1 MSSPSNLYA
10 EKIFSEHPLALWA
23 LDDTADYVSLIRES
37 DRNISQWTISGGI
50 SQAKTD
56 VVDEP
61 FSSSYTT
68 ELTGVLTS
76 DPVGQIE
83 CISPDT
89 IGGSS
94 GINFTSLNSDL
105 ATFAIGAYFFTSS
118 SYLESIEIGY
128 EYYDSVSAAN
138 VQRVKKFDTSISG
151 KWLFVSE
158 TFDIPSDNSTM
169 RLVLKVNY
177 VGGAASTNDYKFLV
191 NGLSL
196 GQWSEEFNS
205 VSLGLNQIDLPSS
218 IALNASKV
226 IEASSYGIQESPGYY
241 FIKDNALLAKNTGIP
256 MVYGASNV
264 TTISPNN
271 GPSLIVPGYGFLNAS
286 GEYRDYTFEAW
297 LKISSD
303 TTVEKR
309 ILGPIS
315 SSDGIYVHGPLII
328 LKIGELFGS
337 YFVGEWQRP
346 MLINITYSRSNASL
360 LINGE
365 EVITI
370 DLSQAV
376 LDLPDKLSQQGKDQ
390 DWIAVYAY
398 EDVSPI
404 DVDCIAVYP
413 YRASQIMLKRR
424 WVYGQAV
431 EFPENINTAYSGT
444 SVFIDY
450 PFANYANSYS
460 YPDIGKWSQ
469 AVVENLS
476 IEDGTLSS
484 PTLSGPT
491 IIFNNKTRSEWDTS
505 IASAQSEMSAS
516 FMSMY
521 PNSQWDNTH
530 GYIFVDRLSML
541 AEDVKGFYGVFREL
555 ESPDREQI
563 LFHIDDVSSSNY
575 FQIKLGLDSIDYVLY
590 FNSQEEIVYTAQ
602 KHYPGEDFSVG
613 LDIQAFVSHFGGNV
627 ASFFGKKSLLSV
639 SIGGNKNF
647 NKTFLGH
654 IYNIGF
660 CTKRN
665 LKKISH
671 LFNSKGVVVD
681 EQDFPSLIDGVQLDG
696 GEASTSFWSV
706 LYNGGSPAT
715 VATSNLQPHIASYTI
730 SPKSYFGNFVID
742 ISADSYWEDY
752 IPLSYFAK
760 YVTDANNESR
770 YDLDFIQFNINYPA
784 PSKFTEQQVDGSWT
798 YEELQEQYS
807 VPVQRTYESLDN
819 QLFTG
824 YQDYLDLKNKAVK
837 SYKYDTSSSLVKTY
851 ITFQYLKSGANES
864 SDYFTNTVSAPK
876 DGIVVPGR
884 SSEDWSKTKYEV
896 VDNMIIYPPS
906 GINFS
911 ELALVTHIEF
921 AIDGLKYN
929 PIKIKKLQ
937 YASQALNDTT
947 PVGVGTR
954 FGTKIYPYKK
964 TGVYYDYKSRN
975 PFSIY
980 KGSSPYLYLTRT
992 SGIQIRGD
1000 YDPLVNRG
1008 LSIPLNEGLSSNY
1021 KIIASQLAIRYDED
1035 FFPFA
1040 PTEIFQIESRNSL
1053 LKFYL
1058 VANHPSGK
1066 RAKIYAIDAKTGR
1079 LENGIA
1085 FYLNGKIVKDPN
1097 ITVKQWSML
1106 GIGFSNTLIFNNYLG
1121 AFRITGPILVN
1132 MLSHY
1137 QSTNLQE
1144 VQQVTTRP
1152 WLKVRES
1159 GSLEFDWQYWDMS
1172 YVWNGVLVLASRSYY
1187 GVDPSDVYKTYT
1199 GTNKII
1205 VDDTTPLTIK
1215 YQQHKILKD
1224 ISWQTQTLSAV

>member
-23 LDDTADYVSLIRES
+23 LDDVADYVSLIRES
-37 DRNISQWTISGGI
+37 DRDLSGWTISSGTAI
-50 SQAKTD
+50 TKSD
-56 VVDEP
+56 VIDEP
-61 FSSSYTT
+61 FSYSYTT
-68 ELTGVLTS
+68 ELTGSLTEE
-76 DPVGQIE
+76 DLGQIE
-83 CISPDT
+83 CVSPDN
-89 IGGSS
+89 IGSSS

-105 ATFAIGAYFFTSS
+105 ATFAVGAYVYTSG
-118 SYLESIEIGY
+118 SYLESVEIGY
-128 EYYDSVSAAN
+128 EYYDSVSASN
-138 VQRVKKFDTSISG
+138 VQRVKKFETSIPE
-151 KWLFVSE
+151 KWMFISE
-158 TFDIPSDNSTM
+158 TFDIPSENSTM
-169 RLVLKVNY
+169 RLVLKINY
-177 VGGAASTNDYKFLV
+177 VGGAPSTDDYKFLV
-191 NGLSL
+191 NGLSV

-205 VSLGLNQIDLPSS
+205 VSLGVTQLNLPSS
-218 IALNASKV
+218 IALESSTV
-226 IEASSYGIQESPGYY
+226 IEAKAYGIQESSAYY
-241 FIKDNALLAKNTGIP
+241 FIKDYALLAKNTGIP

-264 TTISPNN
+264 TTISPSS
-271 GPSLIVPGYGFLNAS
+271 GPSLIVPGNGFLNAS

-297 LKISSD
+297 LKINSD
-303 TTVEKR
+303 TIVEKR
-309 ILGPIS
+309 IFGPIS

-328 LKIGELFGS
+328 LKIGDVFGS

-346 MLINITYSRSNASL
+346 MLVNITYSRSSASL

-365 EVITI
+365 EVVSL
-370 DLSQAV
+370 DLNEAN
-376 LDLPDKLSQQGKDQ
+376 LDLPSKLSQTGKDQ
-390 DWIAVYAY
+390 DWLGFYAY
-398 EDVSPI
+398 EDASPI
-404 DVDCIAVYP
+404 DADCVAIYP
-413 YRASQIMLKRR
+413 YKASQIMLKRR

-469 AVVENLS
+469 AIVENLS
-476 IEDGTLSS
+476 VDNGMLSS
-484 PTLSGPT
+484 PNLIEPS
-491 IIFNNKTRSEWDTS
+491 IIFNNKTRAEWDTD
-505 IASAQSEMSAS
+505 IALAQSEMSET
-516 FMSMY
+516 FISMY
-521 PNSQWDNTH
+521 PSSEWENTH
-530 GYIFVDRLSML
+530 GYILLDKLSML
-541 AEDVKGFYGVFREL
+541 SEDVKGFYAVFREL
-555 ESPDREQI
+555 ESPDREQV
-563 LFHIDDVSSSNY
+563 LFQIDDVSSSNY
-575 FQIKLGLDSIDYVLY
+575 FQVRLGLDSIDYVLY
-590 FNSQEEIVYTAQ
+590 FNSQEEILYTSQ
-602 KHYPGEDFSVG
+602 KHYPGEDFSIG
-613 LDIQAFVSHFGGNV
+613 LDIQAFVNNFGGNA
-627 ASFFGKKSLLSV
+627 ASFFGKKSLLSI
-639 SIGGNKNF
+639 SIGGNRDF
-647 NKTFLGH
+647 DKTFLGH

-665 LKKISH
+665 LKKIAH
-671 LFNSKGVVVD
+671 LFNTKGIVVD
-681 EQDFPSLIDGVQLDG
+681 QQDFQDLVDGLELDG
-696 GEASTSFWSV
+696 GEASTTFWSI
-706 LYNGGSPAT
+706 LYSGGSPAT
-715 VATSNLQPHIASYTI
+715 VATANLQPHIASYTI

-742 ISADSYWEDY
+742 TLADSYWEDY

-760 YVTDANNESR
+760 YVTDANNGSR
-770 YDLDFIQFNINYPA
+770 YDIDFIQFNVNYPA
-784 PSKFTEQQVDGSWT
+784 PSRFTEEQTDGSWT

-807 VPVQRTYESLDN
+807 LPVQRTYESLDN

-824 YQDYLDLKNKAVK
+824 YQDYLDLKNKAEK

-851 ITFQYLKSGANES
+851 ITFQYLKNGASEPS
-864 SDYFTNTVSAPK
+864 EYFTDIVSAPK
-876 DGIVVPGR
+876 NGVVIPGS
-884 SSEDWSKTKYEV
+884 SSEDWSRTKYEV
-896 VDNMIIYPPS
+896 VDNMIIYPPA

-921 AIDGLKYN
+921 KVDGLKYN

-947 PVGVGTR
+947 PVGIGTR

-964 TGVYYDYKSRN
+964 SGVYYDYKSRN

-1008 LSIPLNEGLSSNY
+1008 LSIPLNEGLSSSY
-1021 KIIASQLAIRYDED
+1021 KIIASQVAIRYDED

-1066 RAKIYAIDAKTGR
+1066 RAKIYAVDAKTGK

-1085 FYLNGKIVKDPN
+1085 FYWNGKIVKEPN
-1097 ITVKQWSML
+1097 ITIKQWGML
-1106 GIGFSNTLIFNNYLG
+1106 GISFSNTLNLNNYLG
-1121 AFRITGPILVN
+1121 AFRITGPILFN

-1144 VQQVTTRP
+1144 VQQITTRP
-1152 WLKVRES
+1152 WLKVKES
-1159 GSLEFDWQYWDMS
+1159 GSLEFDWQFWDLS
-1172 YVWNGVLVLASRSYY
+1172 YIWNGVLVLASRSYY
-1187 GVDPSDVYKTYT
+1187 GVDPADVYKTYT

-1205 VDDTTPLTIK
+1205 VDDTRALTLNS
-1215 YQQHKILKD
+1215 YEYNVLKD

>member
-23 LDDTADYVSLIRES
+23 LDDVADYVSLIRES
-37 DRNISQWTISGGI
+37 DRQMSNWNISGGTAQTKI
-50 SQAKTD
+50 D

-61 FSSSYTT
+61 FSFSYTT
-68 ELTGVLTS
+68 ELTGNLTS
-76 DPVGQIE
+76 EQIGQIE
-83 CISPDT
+83 CVSPDT

-105 ATFAIGAYFFTSS
+105 ATFAIGAYVYTPS

-128 EYYDSVSAAN
+128 EYYDSVSATN
-138 VQRVKKFDTSISG
+138 IQKIKKFETSVSG
-151 KWLFVSE
+151 KWMFVSE

-169 RLVLKVNY
+169 RLVLKINY
-177 VGGAASTNDYKFLV
+177 VGGALSTEDYKFLI

-205 VSLGLNQIDLPSS
+205 VSLGLSQTDLPSS
-218 IALNASKV
+218 IALPTAKV
-226 IEASSYGIQESPGYY
+226 IEAKAYGIQESPGYY
-241 FIKDNALLAKNTGIP
+241 FTKDYALLAKNSGIP

-264 TTISPNN
+264 TILSEDA
-271 GPSLIVPGYGFLNAS
+271 GPSMIVPGYGFLNSS

-303 TTVEKR
+303 TTIEKR

-315 SSDGIYVHGPLII
+315 SLDGIYVHGPLII
-328 LKIGELFGS
+328 LKIANQFGS
-337 YFVGEWQRP
+337 YFVGEWHRP
-346 MLINITYSRSNASL
+346 MLVNITYSRSTASL

-365 EVITI
+365 EVISL
-370 DLSQAV
+370 DLSSST
-376 LDLPDKLSQQGKDQ
+376 LNFPDSISQLGKDQ
-390 DWIAVYAY
+390 DWIAFYAH
-398 EDVSPI
+398 DDASPI
-404 DVDCIAVYP
+404 EVDCIAIYP
-413 YRASQIMLKRR
+413 YKASQIMLKRR
-424 WVYGQAV
+424 WIYGQAV

-450 PFANYANSYS
+450 PFANYANNYS
-460 YPDIGKWSQ
+460 YPDIGKWDQ
-469 AVVENLS
+469 AIVENLS
-476 IEDGTLSS
+476 VDDGMLSS
-484 PTLSGPT
+484 PTLNEPS
-491 IIFNNKTRSEWDTS
+491 IIFNNKTREQWDTD
-505 IASAQSEMSAS
+505 IALAQSEMSDT
-516 FMSMY
+516 FISMY
-521 PNSQWDNTH
+521 PNSEWNNTQ
-530 GYIFVDRLSML
+530 GYILVDRLSVL
-541 AEDVKGFYGVFREL
+541 SEDVKGFYGVFREL
-555 ESPDREQI
+555 SSADREQI
-563 LFHIDDVSSSNY
+563 LFQIDDVSSSNY
-575 FQIKLGLDSIDYVLY
+575 FQIRLGLDSIDYLIN
-590 FNSQEEIVYTAQ
+590 FNSEEQVLYTAQ

-613 LDIQAFVSHFGGNV
+613 IDIQSFINNFGGNV
-627 ASFFGKKSLLSV
+627 AAFFGKKSLLSV

-647 NKTFLGH
+647 EKTFLGH

-671 LFNSKGVVVD
+671 FFNTRGTLVD
-681 EQDFPSLIDGVQLDG
+681 QEDFPSLMDGLELDG
-696 GEASTSFWSV
+696 GESSTSFWSI

-715 VATSNLQPHIASYTI
+715 VATANLQPHIASYTI
-730 SPKSYFGNFVID
+730 SPRSYFNNFVID
-742 ISADSYWEDY
+742 ILADSYWEDY

-760 YVTDANNESR
+760 YITDATNESR

-784 PSKFTEQQVDGSWT
+784 PSRFTEEQSDGSWT
-798 YEELQEQYS
+798 YEELQEEYA
-807 VPVQRTYESLDN
+807 VPIQRTYESLDN

-864 SDYFTNTVSAPK
+864 SDYFTNTLSAPK
-876 DGIVVPGR
+876 DGIVIPGS
-884 SSEDWSKTKYEV
+884 SSEDWSRTKYEV

-921 AIDGLKYN
+921 KIDGLKYN

-980 KGSSPYLYLTRT
+980 KGSSPYLYLTRN
-992 SGIQIRGD
+992 SGIQIRGS

-1040 PTEIFQIESRNSL
+1040 PTEIFEIESRNSL

-1058 VANHPSGK
+1058 VANHPGGK
-1066 RAKIYAIDAKTGR
+1066 RAKIYAVDAKTGK

-1085 FYLNGKIVKDPN
+1085 FYWNGKIVKEPN
-1097 ITVKQWSML
+1097 ITVKQWGML
-1106 GIGFSNTLIFNNYLG
+1106 GISFSNTLILNNYLG
-1121 AFRITGPILVN
+1121 ALRITGPVLIN

-1144 VQQVTTRP
+1144 VQQITTRP
-1152 WLKVRES
+1152 WLKVKSS
-1159 GSLEFDWQYWDMS
+1159 GSINFDWEYWDMS
-1172 YVWNGVLVLASRSYY
+1172 YIWNGVLVLASRSYY

-1205 VDDTTPLTIK
+1205 IDDTRAFTLK
-1215 YQQHKILKD
+1215 SYEYNVLKD
-1224 ISWQTQTLSAV
+1224 ISWQTQTVSAV

>member
-1 MSSPSNLYA
+1 MSNPSNLYA

-23 LDDTADYVSLIRES
+23 LDDVADYVSLIRES
-37 DRNISQWTISGGI
+37 DRQISEWNISGGTA
-50 SQAKTD
+50 QTKTN
-56 VVDEP
+56 VIDEP
-61 FSSSYTT
+61 FGYSYTT
-68 ELTGVLTS
+68 ELTGNLTS
-76 DPVGQIE
+76 EEIGQIE
-83 CISPDT
+83 CISPDE
-89 IGGSS
+89 IGSLS

-105 ATFAIGAYFFTSS
+105 ATFSIGAYFYTTS
-118 SYLESIEIGY
+118 SYLESVEIGY
-128 EYYDSVSAAN
+128 EYYDSVSSIN
-138 VQRVKKFDTSISG
+138 VQKIKKFETSVAE
-151 KWLFVSE
+151 KWIFVSE
-158 TFDIPSDNSTM
+158 TFDIPSDNTTM
-169 RLVLKVNY
+169 RLVIKVNY
-177 VGGAASTNDYKFLV
+177 VGGSGSTNDYKFLV

-205 VSLGLNQIDLPSS
+205 TSLGLTQQDLPQS
-218 IALNASKV
+218 IAIEASKV
-226 IEASSYGIQESPGYY
+226 IEAKAYGIQESSGYY
-241 FIKDNALLAKNTGIP
+241 FIKDYALLAKNTGIP

-264 TTISPNN
+264 TTISPNI
-271 GPSLIVPGYGFLNAS
+271 GPSLIVPGYGFLNSS
-286 GEYRDYTFEAW
+286 GEYMDYTFEAW
-297 LKISSD
+297 MNISSD

-309 ILGPIS
+309 IFGPIS
-315 SSDGIYVHGPLII
+315 SLDGIYVHGPLII
-328 LKIGELFGS
+328 LKIGNMFGS

-346 MLINITYSRSNASL
+346 MLINITYSRSTANL

-365 EVITI
+365 EVISL
-370 DLSQAV
+370 DLSGKT
-376 LDLPDKLSQQGKDQ
+376 LNLPDKLGQDGKDQ
-390 DWIAVYAY
+390 DWLAFYAY
-398 EDVSPI
+398 DDASPI
-404 DVDCIAVYP
+404 GVDCVAIYP
-413 YRASQIMLKRR
+413 YKASQIMLKRR

-450 PFANYANSYS
+450 PFANYANSYN
-460 YPDIGKWSQ
+460 YPDIGKWDQ
-469 AVVENLS
+469 AIVENLS
-476 IEDGTLSS
+476 VDNGMLSS
-484 PTLSGPT
+484 RSLLEPS
-491 IIFNNKTRSEWDTS
+491 IIFNNKTRSEWDTD
-505 IASAQSEMSAS
+505 IAAAQSGMSDN
-516 FMSMY
+516 FISMY
-521 PNSQWDNTH
+521 PNSQWNNTN
-530 GYIFVDRLSML
+530 GYIYVDRFSILS
-541 AEDVKGFYGVFREL
+541 EDVKGFYGVFREL
-555 ESPDREQI
+555 SSADRQQV
-563 LFHIDDVSSSNY
+563 LFQIDDVSSSNY
-575 FQIKLGLDSIDYVLY
+575 FQIRLGLDSIDYILY
-590 FNSQEEIVYTAQ
+590 FNSQEELLYTAQ

-613 LDIQAFVSHFGGNV
+613 IDIQSFINNFGGNL
-627 ASFFGKKSLLSV
+627 ASFFGKKSLLSI
-639 SIGGNKNF
+639 SIGGSKSFEN
-647 NKTFLGH
+647 TFLGH

-671 LFNSKGVVVD
+671 LFNNKGVVVD
-681 EQDFPSLIDGVQLDG
+681 QEDFASLMDGVELDG
-696 GEASTSFWSV
+696 GEASTSFWSE

-715 VATSNLQPHIASYTI
+715 IAVANLQPHIASYTI
-730 SPKSYFGNFVID
+730 SPRSYFNNFVID
-742 ISADSYWEDY
+742 ILADSYWEDY

-784 PSKFTEQQVDGSWT
+784 PSRFTEEQSDGSWS
-798 YEELQEQYS
+798 YEELRQQYS
-807 VPVQRTYESLDN
+807 LPVQRTYESLDN

-837 SYKYDTSSSLVKTY
+837 SYKYDTSSSLVRTY
-851 ITFQYLKSGANES
+851 ITFQYLKSGANAS
-864 SDYFTNTVSAPK
+864 SEYFTNIVSAPK
-876 DGIVVPGR
+876 NGIVVPG
-884 SSEDWSKTKYEV
+884 SLAEDWSRTKYEV
-896 VDNMIIYPPS
+896 VDNMIIYPPA
-906 GINFS
+906 GVNFS
-911 ELALVTHIEF
+911 ELAIVTHIEF
-921 AIDGLKYN
+921 KVDGLKYN

-937 YASQALNDTT
+937 YTSQALNDTT

-964 TGVYYDYKSRN
+964 SGVYYDYKSRN

-1021 KIIASQLAIRYDED
+1021 KIIASQVAIRYDED

-1066 RAKIYAIDAKTGR
+1066 RAKIYAVDAKTGK

-1085 FYLNGKIVKDPN
+1085 FYWNGKIVKEPN
-1097 ITVKQWSML
+1097 VTIKQWGML
-1106 GIGFSNTLIFNNYLG
+1106 GISFSNTLILNNYLG

-1137 QSTNLQE
+1137 QSTNLQQ
-1144 VQQVTTRP
+1144 VQQITTRP
-1152 WLKVRES
+1152 WLKVKS
-1159 GSLEFDWQYWDMS
+1159 FGALDFDWQYWDMS
-1172 YVWNGVLVLASRSYY
+1172 YIWNGVLVLASRSYY

-1215 YQQHKILKD
+1215 YQQHKILSD

>member
-23 LDDTADYVSLIRES
+23 LDDVADYISLINES
-37 DRNISQWTISGGI
+37 DREISEWTISGGTGI
-50 SQAKTD
+50 TKVD

-61 FSSSYTT
+61 FPDSYIT
-68 ELTGVLTS
+68 ELTGELTEEGL
-76 DPVGQIE
+76 GQIE

-89 IGGSS
+89 IGGQD
-94 GINFTSLNSDL
+94 GINFTSLNSEL
-105 ATFAIGAYFFTSS
+105 STFAIGAYFYTDS
-118 SYLESIEIGY
+118 SYLDSLEIGY
-128 EYYDSVSAAN
+128 EYYDSVSASN
-138 VQRVKKFDTSISG
+138 VQKLKKFDTSVSQ

-169 RLVLKVNY
+169 RLVIKVNY
-177 VGGAASTNDYKFLV
+177 VGGAESTDNYKFLV
-191 NGLSL
+191 NGLSI

-205 VSLGLNQIDLPSS
+205 TSLGLNQSNLSSS
-218 IALNASKV
+218 IALTSSKV
-226 IEASSYGIQESPGYY
+226 IEAKAYGIQESSGYY
-241 FIKDNALLAKNTGIP
+241 FVDDYALAAKNSGIP

-264 TTISPNN
+264 TILSPKS
-271 GPSLIVPGYGFLNAS
+271 GPSLIVPGYGFLNSS
-286 GEYRDYTFEAW
+286 GQYRDYTFEAW

-309 ILGPIS
+309 IFGPIS

-328 LKIGELFGS
+328 LKIGESFGS
-337 YFVGEWQRP
+337 YFVGEWNRP
-346 MLINITYSRSNASL
+346 MLVNITYSRSSASL

-365 EVITI
+365 EVVSI
-370 DLSQAV
+370 DLPSS
-376 LDLPDKLSQQGKDQ
+376 DLGFPNKLSNTSKDQ
-390 DWIAVYAY
+390 DWLGFYAY
-398 EDVSPI
+398 EDASPI
-404 DVDCIAVYP
+404 EVDCVAIYP

-444 SVFIDY
+444 SVFIDF
-450 PFANYANSYS
+450 PFSNYANTYA
-460 YPDIGKWSQ
+460 YPDIGKWDQ
-469 AVVENLS
+469 GIVENLS
-476 IEDGTLSS
+476 VDNGILSS
-484 PTLSGPT
+484 PTLTEPS
-491 IIFNNKTRSEWDTS
+491 IVFNNKTRSEWD
-505 IASAQSEMSAS
+505 IDIKDAQSELSAS
-516 FMSMY
+516 FISMY
-521 PNSQWDNTH
+521 PDSGWDNTH
-530 GYIFVDRLSML
+530 GYMVVDRLSML
-541 AEDVKGFYGVFREL
+541 SEDVKGFYGVFREL
-555 ESPDREQI
+555 ESADREQI
-563 LFHIDDVSSSNY
+563 LFQIDDASSSNY

-590 FNSQEEIVYTAQ
+590 FNSQEELVHTAQ
-602 KHYPGEDFSVG
+602 KHYPGEDFAVG
-613 LDIQAFVSHFGGNV
+613 LNIKQFVDYFGGNLP
-627 ASFFGKKSLLSV
+627 AFFGKKSSLSV
-639 SIGGNKNF
+639 SIAGNKEF
-647 NKTFLGH
+647 DKTFLGH

-671 LFNSKGVVVD
+671 LFSSKGIVVD
-681 EQDFPSLIDGVQLDG
+681 QTDFYSLLDGLELDG
-696 GEASTSFWSV
+696 GESSTSVWAT
-706 LYNGGSPAT
+706 LYDGGSPAT
-715 VATSNLQPHIASYTI
+715 VATASLQPHIASYTI

-742 ISADSYWEDY
+742 ILADSYWEDY
-752 IPLSYFAK
+752 IPLGYFAK
-760 YVTDANNESR
+760 YITDANNESR
-770 YDLDFIQFNINYPA
+770 YGLDFIQFNINYPA
-784 PSKFTEQQVDGSWT
+784 PSKFVETQTTGSWT

-824 YQDYLDLKNKAVK
+824 YQDYLDLKNK
-837 SYKYDTSSSLVKTY
+837 SINTYQYDTSESLVKTY
-851 ITFQYLKSGANES
+851 ISFQYLKSGATS
-864 SDYFTNTVSAPK
+864 PSDYFTTTISAPK
-876 DGIVVPGR
+876 NGVIIPG
-884 SSEDWSKTKYEV
+884 SAQEDWSKTKYEV

-921 AIDGLKYN
+921 SIDGLKYN

-947 PVGVGTR
+947 PVGIGTR

-964 TGVYYDYKSRN
+964 SGVYYDYKSRN

-992 SGIQIRGD
+992 SGIQVRGN

-1008 LSIPLNEGLSSNY
+1008 LSIPINEGLSSNY
-1021 KIIASQLAIRYDED
+1021 KVIASQMAIRYDED

-1058 VANHPSGK
+1058 VANHPGGK
-1066 RAKIYAIDAKTGR
+1066 RAKIYAVDAKTGR

-1085 FYLNGKIVKDPN
+1085 FYWNGKIVKEPN
-1097 ITVKQWSML
+1097 ITIKQWGML
-1106 GIGFSNTLIFNNYLG
+1106 GISFSNSLNLNNYLG
-1121 AFRITGPILVN
+1121 SLRITGPILVN

-1144 VQQVTTRP
+1144 VQQITNRP

-1159 GSLEFDWQYWDMS
+1159 GSLDFDWEYWDLS
-1172 YVWNGVLVLASRSYY
+1172 YIWNGVLVLASRSYY

-1205 VDDTTPLTIK
+1205 VDDTRALTLNS
-1215 YQQHKILKD
+1215 YEYNVLKD
-1224 ISWQTQTLSAV
+1224 ISWQTQTISAV

>member
-23 LDDTADYVSLIRES
+23 LDDVADYVSLIRES
-37 DRNISQWTISGGI
+37 DRDISDWTISGGTAQTK
-50 SQAKTD
+50 SD

-61 FSSSYTT
+61 FGSSYVT
-68 ELTGVLTS
+68 ELTGSLTD
-76 DPVGQIE
+76 DPIGQIE

-89 IGGSS
+89 IGSSS
-94 GINFTSLNSDL
+94 GINFTSLNADL
-105 ATFAIGAYFFTSS
+105 ATFAIGAYFYTAS
-118 SYLESIEIGY
+118 SYLESLEIGY
-128 EYYDSVSAAN
+128 EYYDSVSATN
-138 VQRVKKFDTSISG
+138 VQKLKKFETSVSE
-151 KWLFVSE
+151 KWMFVSE
-158 TFDIPSDNSTM
+158 TFDTPSDNSTM
-169 RLVLKVNY
+169 RLVVKVNY
-177 VGGAASTNDYKFLV
+177 VGGASSTNDYKFLV

-205 VSLGLNQIDLPSS
+205 VSLGLNKIDLPSS
-218 IALNASKV
+218 IALTASKV
-226 IEASSYGIQESPGYY
+226 IEANAYGIQESPGYY

-264 TTISPNN
+264 TILSPNS
-271 GPSLIVPGYGFLNAS
+271 GPSLIVPGNGFLNGS

-309 ILGPIS
+309 IFGPIS

-328 LKIGELFGS
+328 LKIGNSFGS

-365 EVITI
+365 EVV
-370 DLSQAV
+370 S
-376 LDLPDKLSQQGKDQ
+376 LDIANETLGLPDKLGQTGKDQ
-390 DWIAVYAY
+390 DWLAFYAY
-398 EDVSPI
+398 EDASPI
-404 DVDCIAVYP
+404 EVDCIAIYP
-413 YRASQIMLKRR
+413 YKASQIMLKRR

-444 SVFIDY
+444 SVFVDY

-460 YPDIGKWSQ
+460 YPDIGKWDQ
-469 AVVENLS
+469 AIVENLS
-476 IEDGTLSS
+476 VDNGILSS
-484 PTLSGPT
+484 PTLVEPS
-491 IIFNNKTRSEWDTS
+491 IIFNDKTREQWDTD
-505 IASAQSEMSAS
+505 IALAQSEMSES
-516 FMSMY
+516 FISMY
-521 PNSQWDNTH
+521 PNSQWNSTH
-530 GYIFVDRLSML
+530 GYMIVDRLSVL
-541 AEDVKGFYGVFREL
+541 SEDVKGFYGVFREL
-555 ESPDREQI
+555 ESADREQI
-563 LFHIDDVSSSNY
+563 LFQIDDVSSSNY
-575 FQIKLGLDSIDYVLY
+575 FQIKLGLDSINYVFY
-590 FNSQEEIVYTAQ
+590 FNSQEETLYTAQ

-613 LDIQAFVSHFGGNV
+613 LDIQSFINHYGGNL
-627 ASFFGKKSLLSV
+627 ASFFGKKSLLSI

-647 NKTFLGH
+647 DKTFLGH
-654 IYNIGF
+654 IYNVGF

-671 LFNSKGVVVD
+671 LFNNEGIVVG
-681 EQDFPSLIDGVQLDG
+681 EEDFSDLMDGLELDG
-696 GEASTSFWSV
+696 GESSTTFWTA
-706 LYNGGSPAT
+706 LYDGGSPAT
-715 VATSNLQPHIASYTI
+715 IATANLQPHIASYTI
-730 SPKSYFGNFVID
+730 SPKSYFDNFVID
-742 ISADSYWEDY
+742 ILADSYWEDY

-760 YVTDANNESR
+760 YVTDANNDSR

-784 PSKFTEQQVDGSWT
+784 PSKFTEEQTDGSWT

-824 YQDYLDLKNKAVK
+824 YQDYLDLKNKAINT
-837 SYKYDTSSSLVKTY
+837 YKYDTSESLVKTY

-864 SDYFTNTVSAPK
+864 SDYFTTTVSAPK
-876 DGIVVPGR
+876 NGIVIPGS
-884 SSEDWSKTKYEV
+884 SSEDWSRTKYEV

-921 AIDGLKYN
+921 AVDGLKYN

-964 TGVYYDYKSRN
+964 SGVYYDYKSRN

-992 SGIQIRGD
+992 SGIQLRGS
-1000 YDPLVNRG
+1000 YDPLINRG

-1021 KIIASQLAIRYDED
+1021 KIIASQVAIRYDED

-1066 RAKIYAIDAKTGR
+1066 RAKIYAVDAKTGK

-1085 FYLNGKIVKDPN
+1085 FYWNGKIVKDPN
-1097 ITVKQWSML
+1097 ITIKQWGML
-1106 GIGFSNTLIFNNYLG
+1106 GISFSNTLILNNYVG

-1144 VQQVTTRP
+1144 VQQITTRP
-1152 WLKVRES
+1152 WLKVKSS
-1159 GSLEFDWQYWDMS
+1159 GSLDFDWEYWDMS
-1172 YVWNGVLVLASRSYY
+1172 YIWNGVLVLASRSYY
-1187 GVDPSDVYKTYT
+1187 GVDPSDIYKTYT

-1205 VDDTTPLTIK
+1205 VDDTRALTLNS
-1215 YQQHKILKD
+1215 YEYNVLKD

>member
-37 DRNISQWTISGGI
+37 DRDVSGWTISGGTA
-50 SQAKTD
+50 QTKLN

-61 FSSSYTT
+61 FSSSHTT
-68 ELTGVLTS
+68 ELTGSLTS
-76 DPVGQIE
+76 DPIGQIE

-89 IGGSS
+89 IGGLS

-105 ATFAIGAYFFTSS
+105 ATFAIGAYFYTSS

-138 VQRVKKFDTSISG
+138 VQKVKKFETSISE
-151 KWLFVSE
+151 KWMFVSE
-158 TFDIPSDNSTM
+158 TFNIPADNSTM

-177 VGGAASTNDYKFLV
+177 VGGAPTTDDYKFLV

-205 VSLGLNQIDLPSS
+205 VSLGVTQIDLPSS
-218 IALNASKV
+218 IALDPSKV
-226 IEASSYGIQESPGYY
+226 IEASAYGIQESPGYY
-241 FIKDNALLAKNTGIP
+241 FVKDNALLAKNTGIP
-256 MVYGASNV
+256 MVYGASNL
-264 TTISPNN
+264 TTISPNS

-303 TTVEKR
+303 TTIEKR

-315 SSDGIYVHGPLII
+315 SLDGIYVHGPLII
-328 LKIGELFGS
+328 LKVGNLFGS

-346 MLINITYSRSNASL
+346 MLVNITYSRSSISL

-365 EVITI
+365 EVISLDI
-370 DLSQAV
+370 SGEV
-376 LDLPDKLSQQGKDQ
+376 LDFPDKLNTQNNDQ
-390 DWIAVYAY
+390 DWIAFYAY
-398 EDVSPI
+398 EDASPI
-404 DVDCIAVYP
+404 DVDCVAIYP

-469 AVVENLS
+469 AIVDNLS
-476 IEDGTLSS
+476 TDNGILSS
-484 PTLSGPT
+484 PTLVEPR
-491 IIFNNKTRSEWDTS
+491 IIFNNKTRGQWDTD
-505 IASAQSEMSAS
+505 IASAQSEMSET
-516 FMSMY
+516 FISMY
-521 PNSQWDNTH
+521 PNSQWNSTQ
-530 GYIFVDRLSML
+530 GYIVVDRLSVL
-541 AEDVKGFYGVFREL
+541 SEDVKGFYGVFREL
-555 ESPDREQI
+555 EPADREQI
-563 LFHIDDVSSSNY
+563 LFQIDDVSSSNY

-590 FNSQEEIVYTAQ
+590 FNSQQETIYTAQ
-602 KHYPGEDFSVG
+602 KHYPGEDFSIG
-613 LDIQAFVSHFGGNV
+613 LDIQAFVSHFGGNT

-639 SIGGNKNF
+639 SIGGNKSFEN
-647 NKTFLGH
+647 TFLGH

-671 LFNSKGVVVD
+671 LFNSNGVVVD
-681 EQDFPSLIDGVQLDG
+681 EQDFASLIDGIELDG
-696 GEASTSFWSV
+696 GEASTAFWSV

-715 VATSNLQPHIASYTI
+715 VATANLQPHIASYTI

-742 ISADSYWEDY
+742 ILADSYWEDY

-760 YVTDANNESR
+760 YITDANNDTR

-784 PSKFTEQQVDGSWT
+784 PSRFTEEQSNGSWT
-798 YEELQEQYS
+798 YEQLQEQYS

-824 YQDYLDLKNKAVK
+824 YQDYLDLKNKAEK

-864 SDYFTNTVSAPK
+864 LEYFTNTVSAPK
-876 DGIVVPGR
+876 DGIVIPG
-884 SSEDWSKTKYEV
+884 SLSEDWSRTRYEV

-906 GINFS
+906 GVNFS

-921 AIDGLKYN
+921 KVDGLKYN

-992 SGIQIRGD
+992 SGIQMRGT

-1008 LSIPLNEGLSSNY
+1008 LSIPLNEGLSSSY

-1066 RAKIYAIDAKTGR
+1066 RARIYAVDAKTGK

-1085 FYLNGKIVKDPN
+1085 FYWNGKIVKDPN
-1097 ITVKQWSML
+1097 ITIKQWGML
-1106 GIGFSNTLIFNNYLG
+1106 GISFSNTLILNNYLG

-1172 YVWNGVLVLASRSYY
+1172 YIWNGVLVLASRSYY